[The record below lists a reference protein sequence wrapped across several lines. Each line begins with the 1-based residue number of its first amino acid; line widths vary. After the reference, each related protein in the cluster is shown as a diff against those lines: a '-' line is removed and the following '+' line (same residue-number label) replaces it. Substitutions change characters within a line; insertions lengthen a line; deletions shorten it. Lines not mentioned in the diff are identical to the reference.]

1 MRFTRKASS
10 GDRPSAKAA
19 GWCCP
24 RVTCVNYAEPG
35 AVRCTSP
42 PETNADV
49 MTEAASMSDQGQRK
63 AGETAALRRFP
74 SERRLIEALVLRD
87 SDFADMCEELAEAE
101 DALRA
106 ADRLPEAVRQE
117 RAGEWTDYIE
127 RLTAEIARAL
137 REANETRIGW
147 AGHPRKRL

>member
-1 MRFTRKASS
+1 
-10 GDRPSAKAA
+10 
-19 GWCCP
+19 
-24 RVTCVNYAEPG
+24 
-35 AVRCTSP
+35 
-42 PETNADV
+42 
-49 MTEAASMSDQGQRK
+49 MTETASMSDQGQRK

-137 REANETRIGW
+137 GEANETRIGW